1 MPAGKLAAQAGH
13 AYTDVLD
20 LAHQLTPNI
29 VSRYRNKDNGG
40 SKVTLK
46 AKNTNQLIKAYE
58 ELMDLGIP
66 AQLVVDQGHILPP
79 FFNGDPIITALGI
92 GPCKQS
98 DVKHITKK
106 FNCV

>member
-1 MPAGKLAAQAGH
+1 MPAGKLSAQAGH

-20 LAHQLTPNI
+20 LATQNFPEI
-29 VSRYRNKDNGG
+29 VSRYRNKENGG

-46 AKNTNQLIKAYE
+46 AKNAHHLIKAYE
-58 ELMDLGIP
+58 ELLDLGIP
-66 AQLVVDQGHILPP
+66 AQLIVDQGHVMPP

-106 FNCV
+106 FQCV